1 MQKNTYALVLG
12 VSSGFGKATALRL
25 ADEGYNIYGVHLDR
39 GSAKKAAEEL
49 REHIEGKGVR
59 AVFFNMNAASD
70 DSRSEVIDF
79 IKKDKAELEGF
90 RLRVLVHSL
99 AFGVLKFLVHAD
111 KSLIASKKQIEM
123 TMDVMAN
130 SLIYWTQ
137 DLFTENLLSDN
148 SRIMAFTSIGA
159 TKAMYNY
166 GAVSAAK
173 AALESYIRQLAVELA
188 PYGISS
194 NSIHAGLTDTPAASK
209 IPGFASMI
217 KLAKIQN
224 PMKRV
229 TTEEDV
235 AKTVAKLADEDFNW
249 INGEVIRVDG
259 GDAIY
264 EYYDWDT
271 EAEGSPPPVFPKR
284 ND

>member
-1 MQKNTYALVLG
+1 MQKNTYALILG
-12 VSSGFGKATALRL
+12 VSSGFGKATALQL
-25 ADEGYNIYGVHLDR
+25 AEEGYNIYGVHLDR
-39 GSAKKAAEEL
+39 GSAKKAAEEFRQEL
-49 REHIEGKGVR
+49 ESKGVK
-59 AVFFNMNAASD
+59 AVFFNANAASD
-70 DSRSEVIDF
+70 DTRQEVIEH
-79 IKKDKAELEGF
+79 IRNEKNNTEGF
-90 RLRVLVHSL
+90 RLRVLIHSL
-99 AFGVLKFLVHAD
+99 AFGVLKFLVHAEKD
-111 KSLIASKKQIEM
+111 KMATKKQVEM

-130 SLIYWTQ
+130 SLVYWTQ
-137 DLFTENLLSDN
+137 DLFSENLLSDN

-173 AALESYIRQLAVELA
+173 AALESYIRQIAVELA
-188 PYGISS
+188 PYGITS

-224 PMKRV
+224 PMNRV

-235 AKTVAKLADEDFNW
+235 AKTVSKLADEDFNW

-264 EYYDWDT
+264 EYYDWDE
-271 EAEGSPPPVFPKR
+271 EAEGSPAPSFPKR
-284 ND
+284 DN

>member
-1 MQKNTYALVLG
+1 MQKNTYALILG

-39 GSAKKAAEEL
+39 GSAKKEAEKLKE
-49 REHIEGKGVR
+49 EIESKGVR

-70 DSRSEVIDF
+70 DSRAEVIEF
-79 IKKDKAELEGF
+79 IKKDKSELDGF
-90 RLRVLVHSL
+90 RLRVLIHSL

-111 KSLIASKKQIEM
+111 KSLAASKKQIEM

-130 SLIYWTQ
+130 SLVYWTQ

-264 EYYDWDT
+264 EYYDWDE
-271 EAEGSPPPVFPKR
+271 EAEGGPAPSFPKR
-284 ND
+284 DA

>member
-1 MQKNTYALVLG
+1 MKKNTYAIILG
-12 VSSGFGKATALRL
+12 VSSGFGKATALQL
-25 ADEGYNIYGVHLDR
+25 AKEGYNIYGLHLDR
-39 GSAKKAAEEL
+39 GQAKKDAETF
-49 REHIEGKGVR
+49 RQDIENNGVR
-59 AVFFNMNAASD
+59 AVFFNANAASD
-70 DSRSEVIDF
+70 DVRAEVIEQ
-79 IKKDKAELEGF
+79 IKKDKAELEDF
-90 RLRVLVHSL
+90 DLRVVIHSL

-111 KSLIASKKQIEM
+111 KAQAATKKQIEM

-130 SLIYWTQ
+130 SLIYWVQ
-137 DLFTENLLSDN
+137 DLFSENLLSNN

-173 AALESYIRQLAVELA
+173 AALESYVRQLAVELA
-188 PYGISS
+188 PYGITS

-235 AKTVAKLADEDFNW
+235 AKTVSKLADPDFNW

-259 GDAIY
+259 GDAIF
-264 EYYDWDT
+264 EYYDWDE
-271 EAEGSPPPVFPKR
+271 EAEGAPAPSFPERK
-284 ND
+284 

>member
-1 MQKNTYALVLG
+1 MQKNTYALILG
-12 VSSGFGKATALRL
+12 VSSGFGKATALKL
-25 ADEGYNIYGVHLDR
+25 AEEGYNIYGVHLDR
-39 GSAKKAAEEL
+39 GSAKKAADEL
-49 REHIEGKGVR
+49 REEIESKGVR
-59 AVFFNMNAASD
+59 AVFFNLNAASD
-70 DSRSEVIDF
+70 DSRQEVIDF
-79 IKKDKAELEGF
+79 IKKDKAELEGH
-90 RLRVLVHSL
+90 RLCVLIHSL
-99 AFGVLKFLVHAD
+99 AFGVLKFLAHAN
-111 KSLIASKKQIEM
+111 SSQAASKKQIEM

-130 SLIYWTQ
+130 SLVYWTQ
-137 DLFTENLLSDN
+137 DLFVGNLLSDN
-148 SRIMAFTSIGA
+148 ARIMAFTSIGA

-188 PYGISS
+188 PYGITS

-259 GDAIY
+259 GDAIF
-264 EYYDWDT
+264 EYYDWDE
-271 EAEGSPPPVFPKR
+271 EAEGAPAPSFPKR
-284 ND
+284 EG